1 MVLLFPKGDVDLGVV
16 EDAGDGEEGV
26 EDPGAGSS
34 VAFTIFFS
42 KDLTFG

>member
-1 MVLLFPKGDVDLGVV
+1 MDLGVV

-34 VAFTIFFS
+34 VAFTIFSS